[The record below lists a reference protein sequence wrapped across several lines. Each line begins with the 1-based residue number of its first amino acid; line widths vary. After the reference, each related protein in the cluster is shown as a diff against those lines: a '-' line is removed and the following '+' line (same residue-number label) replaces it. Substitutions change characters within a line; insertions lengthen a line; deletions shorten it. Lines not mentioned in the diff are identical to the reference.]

1 MYIQFHTLSKHPWV
15 LCKFLKDQNAEYFLH
30 ILTCSSLFK
39 TISLCAKLF
48 MLQRPNYLILD
59 SCRIINLVY
68 IFVRASKI
76 LSFKENFV
84 IFSYYIGHVFWIFCF
99 VNLESLYWKCQ
110 RILFFRLFVFDSSI
124 QWIVQ
129 TLDFLNIRSKVK
141 WSTSSICNIWS
152 ENRFYIVIN

>member
-1 MYIQFHTLSKHPWV
+1 MLSISSTFLLVHHYLKRY
-15 LCKFLKDQNAEYFLH
+15 LCVQSCSCCKDL
-30 ILTCSSLFK
+30 
-39 TISLCAKLF
+39 
-48 MLQRPNYLILD
+48 NYLILD

-84 IFSYYIGHVFWIFCF
+84 IFSYYIGHLFWIFCF
-99 VNLESLYWKCQ
+99 VNLESLYCKCQ
-110 RILFFRLFVFDSSI
+110 RILFFRLFVFNSSI

>member
-1 MYIQFHTLSKHPWV
+1 MLSISCTFLLVHHYLKRY
-15 LCKFLKDQNAEYFLH
+15 LCVQSSSCCKDL
-30 ILTCSSLFK
+30 
-39 TISLCAKLF
+39 
-48 MLQRPNYLILD
+48 NYLILD

-68 IFVRASKI
+68 IFIRASKI

-110 RILFFRLFVFDSSI
+110 RILFFRLFVFNSSI